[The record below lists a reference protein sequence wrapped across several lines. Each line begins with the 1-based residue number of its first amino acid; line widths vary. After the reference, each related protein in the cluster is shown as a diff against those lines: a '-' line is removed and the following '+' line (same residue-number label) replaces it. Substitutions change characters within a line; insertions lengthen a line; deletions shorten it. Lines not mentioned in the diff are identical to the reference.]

1 MDLVGWPQLRSDAAL
16 SALMMIL
23 ATKPK
28 VASQVRLSVNLKM
41 RVCLNNNTIYVIH
54 DFAFV
59 CGLFPE
65 GMRMQ

>member
-1 MDLVGWPQLRSDAAL
+1 MH

-41 RVCLNNNTIYVIH
+41 RVCLNNHTIYVIH